1 MKTTLKTLTAISL
14 ICSLM
19 SSVKAEEKFTKEEIA
34 QAEREDSY
42 AMLGR
47 LVASAKKHFT
57 TTEKEKFSELIKI
70 GLERDRI
77 HKEHVSAKNKG
88 GRKP

>member
-19 SSVKAEEKFTKEEIA
+19 SSVKAEKAAETPSTQE
-34 QAEREDSY
+34 EREDSY